1 MVKRDFTR
9 LTPDEKIN
17 GIKASKLPDHIRSK
31 YHGEDVREAIAQST
45 ELSIQ
50 LGINMGLSPDD
61 AISWARKLQEAIP
74 RSEFD
79 SWVATLLDGGPSIFM
94 NTLPEL
100 KSTYPNGAPGVAL
113 VRSTDPAHIYVWNG
127 TAWED
132 FGVYQGLEVKDGTIT
147 SNKIADNGVG
157 YDHIREN
164 AIDLD
169 KHIQNGSNSLNLH
182 NIETD
187 VYKYTINIETGEVI
201 STSTW
206 IYLTDF
212 IPIDGNAQFSSISF
226 HLFVFYNKHKEI
238 ISSKYLGESDR
249 NIAYNGLTPDGTR
262 FVRMTYMYN
271 VENTPHINLGGVL
284 NQFTPYHDKWDNLTV
299 NGEYIENE
307 SVSLN
312 KLSFFEKSTNLLN
325 KKSEILNTGISLAGE
340 NAGELISQTDRNTSQ
355 SIRCIPNQVMIVRNC
370 INLVQYDH
378 KGEYLRFSYFSPD
391 NRDNG
396 ITVKL
401 SGKTH
406 SYRVIYTNLLPES
419 HLQINEGSELL
430 SWEPYE
436 PIDTNNIYGRA
447 SSPLWNK
454 TLLNLGDSIAEAYGM
469 LGYSGQIANKYSM
482 THYNYGR
489 GGATIRKI
497 SSEELNH
504 TVEQQLD
511 KVIVDGIEPDY
522 VIFNGNTNDWGN
534 VSMGEISDSFDSEV
548 DIETYYGAFESL
560 LRKLK
565 TNFPDAKIIYVSAH
579 KMSSR
584 GISEKHRFTQAA
596 YEICERYSTPYVDI
610 FGESTMNT
618 YFDNFIGKY
627 TISPTDATHPNELG
641 YEKYYTPLIESKLN
655 AI

>member
-1 MVKRDFTR
+1 MVKRDFTH

-45 ELSIQ
+45 EMAIQ

-61 AISWARKLQEAIP
+61 ALSWARKLQEAIP

-94 NTLPEL
+94 NTLSEL
-100 KSTYPNGAPGVAL
+100 KAAYPKGAAGVAL
-113 VRSTDPAHIYVWNG
+113 VRETDPAKIYVWNG
-127 TAWED
+127 SAWED
-132 FGVYQGLEVKDGTIT
+132 FGDYQGLEIKDGSVT
-147 SNKIADNGVG
+147 SEKIADNGVG
-157 YDHIREN
+157 HDKIQED
-164 AIDLD
+164 AIDLT
-169 KHIQNGSNSLNLH
+169 KHVKNGSNSLNLH

-187 VYKYTINIETGEVI
+187 REGYTVDLETGEVI
-201 STSTW
+201 STNSW
-206 IYLTDF
+206 VYLTDF
-212 IPIDGNAQFSSISF
+212 IPINENEQFSSISF
-226 HLFVFYNKHKEI
+226 HFFIFYNKDKEI
-238 ISSKYLGESDR
+238 ISSKYLGENQR
-249 NIAYNGLTPDGTR
+249 NIVYNGLTPEGTR

-271 VENTPHINLGGVL
+271 VENTPHINLGGIL
-284 NQFTPYHDKWDNLTV
+284 NKFTPYHDKWDNLTV
-299 NGEYIENE
+299 NGEYLENE

-312 KLSFFEKSTNLLN
+312 KLSFFEKTTNLLN
-325 KKSEILNTGISLAGE
+325 KKSEILNTGISFTGE

-355 SIRCIPNQVMIVRNC
+355 LIKCTPNQALIVRGC
-370 INLVQYDH
+370 INLVQYDYR
-378 KGEYLRFSYFSPD
+378 GEYLKYNYFNPAD
-391 NRDNG
+391 RDNG
-396 ITVKL
+396 VVVNL

-406 SYRVIYTNLLPES
+406 SYRVIYANTLPES
-419 HLQINEGSELL
+419 RLQINEGGELL

-436 PIDTNNIYGRA
+436 PIDTNKLYGRA

-469 LGYSGQIANKYSM
+469 LGYSGQIATKYSM

-497 SSEELNH
+497 TSEPTNH

-511 KVIVDGIEPDY
+511 QAITAGIEPDY

-534 VSMGEISDSFDSEV
+534 VSMGEISVDFNSEV
-548 DIETYYGAFESL
+548 NIETYCGAFESV

-565 TNFPDAKIIYVSAH
+565 TNFPEAKIIYVSAH
-579 KMSSR
+579 KMR
-584 GISEKHRFTQAA
+584 TRDLEEKTRFTKAA
-596 YEICERYSTPYVDI
+596 YEICEKYSAPYVDI

-618 YFDNFIGKY
+618 FFDNFVGKY